1 MFSLST
7 LASLYAELWIV
18 PNELLLAGTIV
29 VLALLWMA
37 RRYRKK

>member
-1 MFSLST
+1 MFSANA
-7 LASLYAELWIV
+7 LAPIYAALWIV

-37 RRYRKK
+37 RRYRRQ

>member
-1 MFSLST
+1 MFSASI
-7 LASLYAELWIV
+7 LAPIYAELWIV